1 MRVGNKG
8 LGDGAVVL
16 LMLIGV
22 GGGRGEGW
30 KRID

>member
-1 MRVGNKG
+1 MRVGDKG

-22 GGGRGEGW
+22 GGERGEGW